1 MPNFSDST
9 LSFGINV
16 IGYVTSNVSLGI
28 TARHFIKLFLDKGIP
43 VSVYDIDYHRA
54 PNARSTEYDSLT
66 VKPGTEL
73 PYSINLF
80 FLSMGHLPKLFLN
93 PTAGL
98 FSSASLNVGLIW
110 CEETIIPK
118 RYREA
123 LHLFDVV
130 LAGSHFVRQIF
141 DTNIS
146 DILTLDCVHPLF
158 IPADIVVDRSNFDLP
173 NDRLLFIASFDPHH
187 DTARKNPFG
196 AVDAFLAAFPEVYG
210 ESNLPHLVV
219 KLNNTEIKSNDC
231 DPMALVDELK
241 ARCAGNSRVHFIAKS
256 LSYSEVLS
264 LYDSCD
270 VFVSMHRAEGL
281 GLGLLECM
289 ALGKPV
295 IATAWSGN
303 MSFMKHTNSCLVGYD
318 LVPYSGMA
326 AKGVDQLGKKALWAE
341 PHLDEAANWMKK
353 LADDIGLRQRIGL
366 QAMKDAKAYHEI
378 AKRIEFMDELKAILE
393 EKAFLLGRQ
402 QDKKADLSALRQAQQ
417 EFNFSGWAGM
427 KRRIEALL
435 NKHLLWRFKKT

>member
-1 MPNFSDST
+1 
-9 LSFGINV
+9 
-16 IGYVTSNVSLGI
+16 
-28 TARHFIKLFLDKGIP
+28 
-43 VSVYDIDYHRA
+43 
-54 PNARSTEYDSLT
+54 
-66 VKPGTEL
+66 
-73 PYSINLF
+73 
-80 FLSMGHLPKLFLN
+80 MGHLPKLFLN

-341 PHLDEAANWMKK
+341 PHLDEAADWMKK

-427 KRRIEALL
+427 KRRIETLL
-435 NKHLLWRFKKT
+435 NKHLLWRFKTN